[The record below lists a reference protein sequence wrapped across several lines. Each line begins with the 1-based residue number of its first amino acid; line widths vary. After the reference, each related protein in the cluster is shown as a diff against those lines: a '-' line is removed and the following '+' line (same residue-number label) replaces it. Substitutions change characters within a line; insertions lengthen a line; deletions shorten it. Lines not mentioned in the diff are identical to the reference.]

1 MISVDFRRLS
11 LLSSFPVVV
20 VVVALVISIMD
31 PQQAQAQL
39 HQQHAQLQQQQQ
51 QLSAAQVE
59 NEQLRQRL
67 AQLEA
72 AAAVTASNAGD
83 KQAEQQQN
91 QSQLV
96 AQKPILPSSSIKA
109 MAPSSFNG
117 SVGMNPEQW
126 LQEMER
132 YLRVSGVDDNSKVL
146 LASTYLK
153 GGASVWFNTLD
164 HREQQGDWD
173 QFCALFRQR
182 FSPLDAA
189 RVARATLRKLRQ
201 RRNVAEYSTAFL
213 RQIELIPDMSVADQ
227 LDHYI
232 NGLHSRLADA
242 VDRAQPKTLQAAMN
256 EAQREELRQATRYS
270 HGPTPARFQFYQPR
284 ATYQSS
290 SYSDSDSMDL
300 SLLEREIDVM
310 YAEEQGSPSTTGQEH
325 LFAIPM
331 HRTNGPTI
339 ARHPRNT
346 FRQVSS
352 PRSNRKGVPGLTRE
366 EFDKLSRENRC
377 FACKQPGHLA
387 RNCSKNPNNSGES
400 KSSNQSSASGS
411 NSSK

>member
-1 MISVDFRRLS
+1 MIPAASRRLS
-11 LLSSFPVVV
+11 LLSSFPLVV
-20 VVVALVISIMD
+20 VVVAIVLSIMD
-31 PQQAQAQL
+31 PQQVQAQL

-51 QLSAAQVE
+51 QLNAAQVE

-83 KQAEQQQN
+83 QQAEQP
-91 QSQLV
+91 QSQPQQHV
-96 AQKPILPSSSIKA
+96 QRQILPSSSIKA
-109 MAPSSFNG
+109 MAPSSFSG
-117 SVGMNPEQW
+117 SVLVNPEQW
-126 LQEMER
+126 LQEMEG
-132 YLRVSGVDDNSKVL
+132 YLRVTGVDDNSKVL

-164 HREQQGDWD
+164 HNIQQGAWGP
-173 QFCALFRQR
+173 FRELFRQR

-201 RRNVAEYSTAFL
+201 RGRVSEYSTAFL

-227 LDHYI
+227 LEYYL

-242 VDRAQPKTLQAAMN
+242 VDRARPTTLQAAMN

-270 HGPTPARFQFYQPR
+270 HGPTPARFQYYQPR
-284 ATYQSS
+284 STYPSS

-300 SLLEREIDVM
+300 SLLEREIDGM
-310 YAEEQGSPSTTGQEH
+310 YAEDQGSSSTTDQEH

-352 PRSNRKGVPGLTRE
+352 SRPNGKGVPGLTRE

-387 RNCSKNPNNSGES
+387 RNCSKNPNNSGGA
-400 KSSNQSSASGS
+400 KSSNQSSASDS